1 MGIIIRNTVIV
12 LGVLA
17 CIVIGMSV
25 LGDLTYDKTRSN
37 DYKAK
42 ADVKNAYTAAQAYFT
57 DYRTGNVSLHK
68 LTNYGFV
75 QSEGVNLTVLSG
87 DQFNLKITASHSK
100 GKKTYTIDSDG
111 KLSKQK

>member
-37 DYKAK
+37 DSKAN

-57 DYRTGNVSLHK
+57 DHPTATVSLSK
-68 LTNYGFV
+68 LTSYGYV
-75 QSEGVNLTVLSG
+75 QSSDVNLTVLSG
-87 DQFNLKITASHSK
+87 GQYSLKITSSHTK
-100 GKKTYTIDSDG
+100 GKKTYTIDSAG
-111 KLSKQK
+111 SISF